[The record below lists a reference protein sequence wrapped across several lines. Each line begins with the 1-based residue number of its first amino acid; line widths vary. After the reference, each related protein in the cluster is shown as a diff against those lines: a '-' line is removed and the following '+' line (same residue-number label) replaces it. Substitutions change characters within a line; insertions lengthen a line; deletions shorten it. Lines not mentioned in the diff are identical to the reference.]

1 MTDTSKYKN
10 VSLSKSAHEQ
20 LEKQSKMIV
29 DVDLSISKTVELAS
43 NLLQDII
50 SDPAWVRPSKGSSAY
65 QAYKKKLLTQTYG
78 QVKNLSPYETMRRA
92 NTDKNEI
99 RNSN

>member
-1 MTDTSKYKN
+1 MTDISRYKN
-10 VSLSKSAHEQ
+10 ISLSKETYIR
-20 LEKQSKMIV
+20 LKKQSKMIV

-50 SDPAWVRPSKGSSAY
+50 DDPAWVRPLKGSSAY

-78 QVKNLSPYETMRRA
+78 QVKSLSPYEKMRQVSKENNA
-92 NTDKNEI
+92 NTN
-99 RNSN
+99 